1 MKHALLSAS
10 GAKRWMECPPSAR
23 LEEPYPDSTSEY
35 AKEGTAAHTYAELKL
50 GRIIGTV
57 KNKEVKNFEKNNEYY
72 SKSMTDYIETYTD
85 LVMEKHAEAQ
95 TRSKDAILM
104 LEQRLDF
111 SRWVPEGFGTG
122 DTVIISDGILE
133 VIDLK
138 YGKGVQVEAQNNP
151 QLRLYGLGA
160 WNIFR
165 YLYDIKKVRTT
176 ICQPRLDNI
185 STEELEV
192 KELLEWAET
201 QVEPKAKLAWDG
213 NGEFKAGEHCR
224 FCRARSTCRARAEA
238 NTELAKYDF
247 KPAPEL
253 TKEEIADILA
263 KIDELTSWAKDV
275 KDHALEQAEKHGV
288 KWPGWKLVEGRSR
301 RTYTDE
307 DKIAETLKKKR
318 YRIKDIYKPKQ
329 LIGITAMQ
337 KLLGKKK
344 MQELIGD
351 YIVKPAGKP
360 TLVPEDDKRPELS
373 TADNA
378 AEDFKK

>member
-1 MKHALLSAS
+1 
-10 GAKRWMECPPSAR
+10 MECPPSAR

-138 YGKGVQVEAQNNP
+138 YGKGVPVEAQNNP

-192 KELLEWAET
+192 KELLEWAKT

-213 NGEFKAGEHCR
+213 NGEFKAGKHCR

-263 KIDELTSWAKDV
+263 KIDELANWAKDV